1 LRTFA
6 DHFGQKTKLITM
18 LRNYETV
25 FILNPVLSDEQ
36 TKEAV
41 SKFTAHLKSN
51 GAEIVAEE
59 SWGLKKLAYPIQKK
73 KSGFYFLVEFKGEV
87 TLTST
92 LEVIL
97 KRDERVMRF
106 LTVALDKDAMAYAA
120 QRREKL
126 TKSKATK

>member
-1 LRTFA
+1 
-6 DHFGQKTKLITM
+6 M
-18 LRNYETV
+18 RNYETV
-25 FILNPVLSDEQ
+25 FILNPVLSDNQ
-36 TKEAV
+36 SKEAV
-41 SKFTAHLKSN
+41 SKFRAHLKSN

-73 KSGFYFLVEFKGEV
+73 KSGFYFLIEFKGEN
-87 TLTST
+87 TLTSS

-106 LTVALDKDAMAYAA
+106 LTVALDKDALAYSG

-126 TKSKATK
+126 NNKPKEEK

>member
-1 LRTFA
+1 
-6 DHFGQKTKLITM
+6 M

-41 SKFTAHLKSN
+41 SKFTDHLKAN

-73 KSGFYFLVEFKGEV
+73 KSGFYFLVEFKGESN
-87 TLTST
+87 LTAG
-92 LEVIL
+92 LEVLL

-106 LTVALDKDAMAYAA
+106 LTVALDKHAIAYAGK
-120 QRREKL
+120 RREKL
-126 TKSKATK
+126 NTKKEAK

>member
-1 LRTFA
+1 
-6 DHFGQKTKLITM
+6 M

-51 GAEIVAEE
+51 GAEIVASE

-73 KSGFYFLVEFKGEV
+73 KSGFYYLLEFKGESN
-87 TLTST
+87 LTAG
-92 LEVIL
+92 LEVL
-97 KRDERVMRF
+97 LRRDERVMRF
-106 LTVALDKDAMAYAA
+106 LTVTLDKHALAYAGK
-120 QRREKL
+120 RREKL
-126 TKSKATK
+126 NAKSTK

>member
-1 LRTFA
+1 
-6 DHFGQKTKLITM
+6 M

-51 GAEIVAEE
+51 DAEIVAEE

-73 KSGFYFLVEFKGEV
+73 KSGFYFLIEFKGV
-87 TLTST
+87 ANLTAS
-92 LEVIL
+92 LEVLL

-106 LTVALDKDAMAYAA
+106 LTVSLDKHALAYAG
-120 QRREKL
+120 QRRERLNTNSKK
-126 TKSKATK
+126 TK

>member
-1 LRTFA
+1 
-6 DHFGQKTKLITM
+6 
-18 LRNYETV
+18 
-25 FILNPVLSDEQ
+25 LSDEQ

-73 KSGFYFLVEFKGEV
+73 KSGFYYLLEFKGESN
-87 TLTST
+87 LTAG
-92 LEVIL
+92 LEVLL

-106 LTVALDKDAMAYAA
+106 LTVALDKHALTYAGK
-120 QRREKL
+120 RREKL
-126 TKSKATK
+126 NTKSTK

>member
-1 LRTFA
+1 
-6 DHFGQKTKLITM
+6 M

-73 KSGFYFLVEFKGEV
+73 KSGFYFLVEFKGASR
-87 TLTST
+87 T
-92 LEVIL
+92 
-97 KRDERVMRF
+97 
-106 LTVALDKDAMAYAA
+106 
-120 QRREKL
+120 QRK
-126 TKSKATK
+126 TKNASQRLSQI

>member
-1 LRTFA
+1 
-6 DHFGQKTKLITM
+6 M

-41 SKFTAHLKSN
+41 SKFTAHLKEK

-73 KSGFYFLVEFKGEV
+73 KSGFYFLVEFKGDAN
-87 TLTST
+87 LTAS

-97 KRDERVMRF
+97 RRDERVMRF
-106 LTVALDKDAMAYAA
+106 LTVALDKHALAYAGS
-120 QRREKL
+120 RRERL
-126 TKSKATK
+126 NAKSKETK

>member
-1 LRTFA
+1 
-6 DHFGQKTKLITM
+6 M

-73 KSGFYFLVEFKGEV
+73 KSGFYFLVEFKGDV
-87 TLTST
+87 TLTSS

-126 TKSKATK
+126 NKSKATK

>member
-1 LRTFA
+1 MN
-6 DHFGQKTKLITM
+6 H
-18 LRNYETV
+18 YETV

-41 SKFTAHLKSN
+41 SKFSDHLTSN
-51 GAEIVAEE
+51 GAEIVASE

-73 KSGFYFLVEFKGEV
+73 KSGFYFLVEFKGEA

-120 QRREKL
+120 KRRDKL
-126 TKSKATK
+126 NKSKATK